1 MTALLSMAAARFL
14 PSLVILCKKYSCF
27 HAMSKIHY
35 YFFNIMAPSCLL
47 PPCLHESPMM
57 LCCSFNLCI
66 IRNTKGTRKTHYK
79 VRKIAL
85 LALGVSAL
93 SKKVLNLTSSINYFW
108 IYFILHRH
116 LNMINSWQTS
126 ESL

>member
-1 MTALLSMAAARFL
+1 MQ
-14 PSLVILCKKYSCF
+14 CQKY
-27 HAMSKIHY
+27 II
-35 YFFNIMAPSCLL
+35 FFNIMAPSCLL